1 MKRILF
7 IIFMVTAVPLF
18 CSGQK
23 YTRTAAGNFTQA
35 NKSKKAKFTDS
46 LTVYTYTD
54 NKGRVFPVYKG
65 ERGKYYIGKVS
76 KAGNYRR
83 QYLKTE

>member
-1 MKRILF
+1 MIERVLF
-7 IIFMVTAVPLF
+7 IILIGIVPLL

-23 YTRTAAGNFTQA
+23 VTKTAAGNFVQA
-35 NKSKKAKFTDS
+35 KSKKAKFTDS

-65 ERGKYYIGKVS
+65 ERGKYYVGKIS
-76 KAGNYRR
+76 KKGTYYR